1 MYKDYVQLLRFM
13 MDECIIIE
21 TERKKLLKYE
31 DMMSNEL
38 LKRGLVKSVENI
50 GEAASKIPFHQRELW
65 KEIDWKHIVGMRQRL
80 AHDYWGINYE
90 IVWDIIQHKLPE
102 LKRQLE
108 TLLVRLET
116 K

>member
-1 MYKDYVQLLRFM
+1 MYKDYVQLLRFI

-38 LKRGLVKSVENI
+38 LKRGLIKSIENI
-50 GEAASKIPFHQRELW
+50 GEAASKIPVFEREQW
-65 KEIDWKHIVGMRQRL
+65 KEVTWKHIIGIRQRL
-80 AHDYWGINYE
+80 AHDYWGLNYE
-90 IVWDIIQHKLPE
+90 IVWDVIQHKVPE

-108 TLLVRLET
+108 ALLERLQ
-116 K
+116 